1 MVALVQRN
9 NQESLVCSLLDL
21 PIYDGNIEDIPDFIF
36 KPNYKNCQVVLI
48 KIHFKMFWINSLKD
62 IRRYCTFVP
71 SLAFSRTFSRW
82 VINNNRVGVG
92 YESAI
97 KPRYTLGVISP
108 FLHLSADKDNVIKN
122 IIHHCC
128 ISSCLE
134 EIRSVQKGMSTLG
147 VSIVLFFSVS
157 YFFIFFIAIWTIAMV
172 TWSHV
177 SFLAHLF
184 LQLKLP

>member
-1 MVALVQRN
+1 M
-9 NQESLVCSLLDL
+9 
-21 PIYDGNIEDIPDFIF
+21 
-36 KPNYKNCQVVLI
+36 LI

-71 SLAFSRTFSRW
+71 SLAFSRVFSRW
-82 VINNNRVGVG
+82 VINNNRVGGGG

-97 KPRYTLGVISP
+97 KPRYTLGVVSP

-157 YFFIFFIAIWTIAMV
+157 YFFIFLIAIWTIATI

-177 SFLAHLF
+177 SFFRSFIFAVKVALDSLSCPNSF
-184 LQLKLP
+184 NNNSNNNSNNSNLVT